1 MKLGK
6 NLMTKHSEKLAAKYR
21 ECQIV
26 SQDEVCRLAVAEN
39 DAGQRVLVY
48 DISFLPET
56 PSAVRVRLEYETA
69 RLASF
74 VSTRILVPEDFEFNS
89 SGGQIICPWIA
100 GTPLSKLIASSQLS
114 ITATLSIAEDVLL
127 ALADLHQNGL
137 VRRCLRPREIIIHE
151 PDGKTRATVTGFG
164 PLTMLQGLQVP
175 SVAKEIAQ
183 YASPEALGALEE
195 DVRAPADFY
204 SLGILLYECLT
215 GQLPFQ
221 ADTVGELVFHHMT
234 SPVPDLMSVNAN
246 IPQHLSDIV
255 QRLLQKHPRDRYQ
268 SAEGVLYDLQQLK
281 NISETEFPQCFV
293 LGTKDRR
300 ETLIEPAFVGRASEM
315 AILQSELD
323 AAKLGTCR
331 TILIS
336 AASGLGKSRL
346 LLETS
351 RVAVS
356 KGFCVL
362 RSQGRNQIGL
372 APLAS
377 LQETLSQCAEIIR
390 QDAVTKG
397 RLTLELSEFARELL
411 VVAPEIASEL
421 SMMAPAE
428 STHELSDR
436 RIAIALATLFQSI
449 GSDSKPVL
457 LLFDDMHWAD
467 DLTVAMLECWHL
479 VQSSYTILVVGTR
492 PSDSTAERLQDNL
505 KCTAKLSLDPLT
517 RASHDHLLG
526 SMTGGLPQRI
536 LTSVW
541 QMSAGNPFTASAV
554 LRGLVEGRVL
564 TPSSTGWIVDERE
577 LKNLQMS
584 GEAAEVIKQRLFRLP
599 KESQD
604 LLAVGAIIGKDFS
617 IQMAADLA
625 RIPPE
630 QVLQLLIEP
639 RHNCLIWEQA
649 SGSICSFMHDQIREA
664 VLLTLPPLRRELI
677 HRRAAEYLSRFEPD
691 RVFDIAFHHD
701 ASGRFDL
708 AKDFALKAAERA
720 RTSHALES
728 AEQQFR
734 IALRSYFTLHEEPD
748 FKVLYGLG
756 DILMLSGRYQEAESV
771 FERAIKRAD
780 STTLVAEVTLKL
792 GELAFKE
799 DRKDRAI
806 ELWESALISLGG
818 KLPCRWLGFLY
829 MFRECVVQATHTF
842 LPRWFVSRIKSEPS
856 EDDRLIWRLHSRL
869 AYAYWYTRSKITLMH
884 IHLRGM
890 NLAERYQPT
899 TELAQI
905 YSEHAPG
912 MSLIPLSRRGIAY
925 GRRSLQIRT
934 EQNDV
939 WGQGQSLHF
948 LAIALYSAAQFEE
961 CVDVGRR
968 SVRILERAG
977 DFWEKHIAQYQVAA
991 SLYRLGRFTEAA
1003 QLAREAYDSGLA
1015 VGDFQVCGNIIEIWA
1030 RATNGDVPQK
1040 ILQCELERPRSD
1052 VQGQAHVLLAQGIVL
1067 HSEERFAE
1075 AVQAFDAGISAAR
1088 NAGILNAYTSPL
1100 YAWKATALRGFLE
1113 NKSPLTRKPR
1123 RTIIKEHRGAARKAL
1138 LIAIR
1143 FRNELPHAL
1152 REYAWAQVFQN
1163 RNRRATYLL
1172 TKSVQFAQQQSAEYE
1187 VIQSDLL
1194 LQRIR
1199 LESGYRGAEK
1209 TLENAER
1216 RHSAFHSEQLP
1227 QKMYSSLSLIDRFD
1241 ALLESGR
1248 KIASAIDPT
1257 VIIETTIDAARH
1269 LLHSKYCELINLD
1282 DNRQPVSQCSA
1293 IRANVQASL
1302 KTLDAVATS
1311 PSGSNFRS
1319 LLSCPIVVRGRV
1331 TAGLVIGNS
1340 EIRDLFGANEL
1351 RIVRYLTTIAG
1362 AALEN
1367 AEGFRSLQDL
1377 NANLED
1383 IVEERTAVVEARSA
1397 ELQQTADDLRQTQTQ
1412 LAAARDAA
1420 ESASRAKTD
1429 FLAHMSHEIRTPIG
1443 AVLGF
1448 TELLLNGNEP
1458 LLPQQKSHL
1467 QRVLSNGNHLH
1478 RLLNDLLDLSRIE
1491 AGELTIESMEC
1502 APYAMFHDIL
1512 SSLQSR
1518 AISKDLKLILKIG
1531 TGIPEKIRTD
1541 PTRLRQILTNL
1552 IGNAIK
1558 FTAEGCV
1565 SLIVDTY
1572 VASNMLRI
1580 QVQDTGLGIAPA
1592 AQKDV
1597 FEPFKQADDTVARRF
1612 GGTGLGLP
1620 ISRKLARALGGEI
1633 EVASEPGFGST
1644 FTVTIST
1651 GPLDEVRILT
1661 GKEAEATLVAPMA
1674 AATLNLNLS
1683 GFRILITDDVEAN
1696 REFFAHVLQRA
1707 QAECVLACNG
1717 QEAVDALQR
1726 EEFDLVLMDIQMP
1739 VMDGYQATHAI
1750 RLNGVQ
1756 IPIVAITA
1764 NGTDEDKTECR
1775 IAGFTGY
1782 LTKPISIASLLRG
1795 VGEQLGVSL
1804 DQSTPKHVVVSGPEQ
1819 KANQQIAVCHP
1830 SAEHKQITIQRSGL
1844 TLPGD
1849 PVFRDFA
1856 TRFVQKVSDSLPEIE
1871 SAIENADAEK
1881 LSNLAHWI
1889 KGTGGTVGL
1898 NGLTEIGRDLHTFA
1912 KSKDF
1917 PGACI
1922 LVLELRAVLATLRHE
1937 SQC

>member
-1 MKLGK
+1 MLKRSQRLTG
-6 NLMTKHSEKLAAKYR
+6 HYR
-21 ECQIV
+21 ECRIV
-26 SQDEVCRLAVAEN
+26 SQDEVCRLTVAES
-39 DAGQRVLVY
+39 DSGDRVLFY

-56 PSAVRVRLEYETA
+56 PSAVRVRIEYETA
-69 RLASF
+69 QLASF
-74 VSTRILVPEDFEFNS
+74 TSTRVLVPLDFEFHS
-89 SGGQIICPWIA
+89 SGGRIIYPWSA
-100 GTPLSKLIASSQLS
+100 GISLASQIASSQLS
-114 ITATLSIAEDVLL
+114 IAATLSIAEDVLL
-127 ALADLHQNGL
+127 ALAELHQNGL
-137 VRRCLRPREIIIHE
+137 VRRCLRPSEIIVHE
-151 PDGKTRATVTGFG
+151 TDGKTHATISGFG
-164 PLTMLQGLQVP
+164 PLVMLQGLQDP
-175 SVAKEIAQ
+175 IAAQEIAR

-204 SLGILLYECLT
+204 SLGVLLYECLT
-215 GQLPFQ
+215 GQLPYQ
-221 ADTVGELVFHHMT
+221 ADSVGELVFHHMT
-234 SPVPDLMSVNAN
+234 SPIPDLMSINAN
-246 IPQHLSDIV
+246 IPQHLCDIV

-268 SAEGVLYDLQQLK
+268 SAEGVLYDLQQLQ
-281 NISETEFPQCFV
+281 NMPDTGFPQCLV

-323 AAKLGTCR
+323 AAILGNCR

-351 RVAVS
+351 RMAVS
-356 KGFCVL
+356 NGFRVL

-372 APLAS
+372 APLVS
-377 LQETLSQCAEIIR
+377 LQETLSQCTEIIR
-390 QDAVTKG
+390 QDAATKG
-397 RLTLELSEFARELL
+397 RLKLELSEFAREIS
-411 VVAPEIASEL
+411 VVAPDIASEL
-421 SMMAPAE
+421 SLLAPTE

-436 RIAIALATLFQSI
+436 RIAIALATLLQSI
-449 GSDSKPVL
+449 GSDSKPIL

-467 DLTVAMLECWHL
+467 DLTVTMLECWHL
-479 VQSSYTILVVGTR
+479 VQSGYTMLIVGTR
-492 PSDSTAERLQDNL
+492 PAEATAERLQDNL
-505 KCTAKLSLDPLT
+505 KCTAKLSLAPLD
-517 RASHDHLLG
+517 RSNHDHLLR
-526 SMTGGLPQRI
+526 SMTGGLPTQI

-554 LRGLVEGRVL
+554 LRGLVEGQVL
-564 TPSSTGWIVDERE
+564 IPSSNGWIVDERQ
-577 LKNLQMS
+577 LQNLQMS
-584 GEAAEVIKQRLFRLP
+584 GEAAEVLKQRLFRLP
-599 KESQD
+599 KESLD
-604 LLAVGAIIGKDFS
+604 LLAIGAIIGKDFS

-630 QVLQLLIEP
+630 KVLQLLIEP

-649 SGSICSFMHDQIREA
+649 SGSVCSFMHDQIREA
-664 VLLTLPPLRRELI
+664 VLQTLAPVRRKLI
-677 HRRAAEYLSRFEPD
+677 HRRAAEYLSRIEPD

-701 ASGRFDL
+701 ASGRCDL
-708 AKDFALKAAERA
+708 AKDFALNAAERA
-720 RTSHALES
+720 RISHALES
-728 AEQQFR
+728 AEQQYR
-734 IALRSYFTLHEEPD
+734 IALRSYSALNAEPE
-748 FKVLYGLG
+748 FNVLYGLG
-756 DILMLSGRYQEAESV
+756 DILMLSGRYQEAESI
-771 FERAIKRAD
+771 FERAIKLAN
-780 STTLVAEVTLKL
+780 SATLVAEVTLKL

-806 ELWESALISLGG
+806 ELWESALMNLGG
-818 KLPCRWLGFLY
+818 KLPCRGLGFLC
-829 MFRECVVQATHTF
+829 MFREVIVQAAHTF
-842 LPRWFVSRIKSEPS
+842 LPGCFVGRIRTEPA

-890 NLAERYQPT
+890 NLAERYPPT

-912 MSLIPLSRRGIAY
+912 MSLIPLSQRGIAY

-934 EQNDV
+934 AQNDV

-968 SVRILERAG
+968 SVRILEKAG

-1015 VGDFQVCGNIIEIWA
+1015 VGDFQVCGNIIDIWA
-1030 RATNGDVPQK
+1030 RATHGDLPQK

-1052 VQGQAHVLLAQGIVL
+1052 VQGQAHVLLAKGIVL
-1067 HSEERFAE
+1067 LSEEQFTE
-1075 AVQAFDAGISAAR
+1075 AVQAFDAGITAAR

-1100 YAWKATALRGFLE
+1100 YAWKATALRECLE
-1113 NKSPLTRKPR
+1113 NNSPLTRKPR
-1123 RTIIKEHRGAARKAL
+1123 RTIIKEHRSAARKAL
-1138 LIAIR
+1138 LVAMR

-1172 TKSVQFAQQQSAEYE
+1172 KKSVQCAELQSAEYE
-1187 VIQSDLL
+1187 IIQSDLL
-1194 LQRIR
+1194 LQKIR
-1199 LESGYRGAEK
+1199 LESGYQDADRK
-1209 TLENAER
+1209 LENTER
-1216 RHSAFHSEQLP
+1216 RHSAFRSEQLP
-1227 QKMYSSLSLIDRFD
+1227 QKMYSSLSLVDRFD

-1248 KIASAIDPT
+1248 KIASAIAPT
-1257 VIIETTIDAARH
+1257 VIIETAIDAARH
-1269 LLHSKYCELINLD
+1269 LLRSKYCELINLD
-1282 DNRQPVSQCSA
+1282 DNWQPVSQCSA
-1293 IRANVQASL
+1293 IRANIQASL
-1302 KTLDAVATS
+1302 RTFDAVATS
-1311 PSGSNFRS
+1311 PSASSYRS

-1331 TAGLVIGNS
+1331 TASLVVGNS
-1340 EIRDLFGANEL
+1340 EIRELFGANEL
-1351 RIVRYLTTIAG
+1351 RIIRYLTTIAG

-1367 AEGFRSLQDL
+1367 AEGFRSLQNL
-1377 NANLED
+1377 NANLEG

-1397 ELQQTADDLRQTQTQ
+1397 ELQRTADDLRHTQSQ

-1420 ESASRAKTD
+1420 ETASRAKSD

-1448 TELLLNGNEP
+1448 TELLLNGDEP
-1458 LLPQQKSHL
+1458 LLPQQQSHL

-1518 AISKDLKLILKIG
+1518 AISKEIKLILKIG
-1531 TGIPEKIRTD
+1531 TGIPEKILTD

-1558 FTAEGCV
+1558 FTAEGSV
-1565 SLIVDTY
+1565 SLIVDTFI
-1572 VASNMLRI
+1572 ASNVMRI
-1580 QVQDTGLGIAPA
+1580 QVQDTGPGIAPA

-1644 FTVTIST
+1644 FSVTIAT
-1651 GPLDEVRILT
+1651 GPLNEVRILN
-1661 GKEAEATLVAPMA
+1661 GQEAEATLVAPLA
-1674 AATLNLNLS
+1674 EATLNLNLS
-1683 GFRILITDDVEAN
+1683 GYRILITDDVEAN
-1696 REFFAHVLQRA
+1696 REFFAHVLRRA
-1707 QAECVLACNG
+1707 DAECILACDG
-1717 QEAVDALQR
+1717 QEAVNAVQR
-1726 EEFDLVLMDIQMP
+1726 EEFDLILMDIQMP
-1739 VMDGYQATHAI
+1739 VMDGYQAAHAI
-1750 RLNGVQ
+1750 RRNGVQ

-1764 NGTDEDKTECR
+1764 NGTDDDKADCR
-1775 IAGFTGY
+1775 NAGFTGY
-1782 LTKPISIASLLRG
+1782 LTKPISISSLLRG

-1804 DQSTPKHVVVSGPEQ
+1804 EQSAPKHAVVSAAEQ
-1819 KANQQIAVCHP
+1819 KTALLMTNVASSMQLEQTA
-1830 SAEHKQITIQRSGL
+1830 IQRPGL
-1844 TLPGD
+1844 VLPAD
-1849 PVFRDFA
+1849 PVFRNFA

-1871 SAIENADAEK
+1871 SSIHKADAEK

-1898 NGLTEIGRDLHTFA
+1898 NGLTEIGRELHAFA
-1912 KSKDF
+1912 KSRNF
-1917 PGACI
+1917 AGAYALI
-1922 LVLELRAVLATLRHE
+1922 PELHSVLKTLRHE
-1937 SQC
+1937 SQCELSAR